1 MGTLDLT
8 DQLLSIS
15 GDTQGDLRL
24 GADRPDVA
32 YGIARI
38 LHDIFH
44 VEVGNDD
51 DFFELGGDSL
61 AGETLLAGIERDF
74 GVALPLSILLESSTP
89 RTLASAIAA
98 KRQSAP
104 PTILYTVSDAGS
116 QTPLFCIHGHT
127 GDATFARKLRDVLPD
142 RPIYAVRSLGL
153 LPGEA
158 PLASVPEMARR
169 YIREIRSVRPSG
181 PYHIFG
187 QCTIA
192 TAAYEVAQQLAEAGE
207 DVKTLTLADPLR
219 LKRRSGIRRFYYSL
233 AVKRA
238 IRNALRFPQLSG
250 DERWQKIAEP
260 AMEAVRKT
268 YEARPYSGR
277 VMIVAASHAARSI
290 LHPKSYPAV
299 VPHLE
304 TVVVEGKHHDVFT
317 GADGKVAGPL
327 ARALSSFLARH
338 D

>member
-1 MGTLDLT
+1 LT
-8 DQLLSIS
+8 DQLSIPRS
-15 GDTQGDLRL
+15 PQDDRSAAADAPHVADKVRRIFREIFDTEAG
-24 GADRPDVA
+24 
-32 YGIARI
+32 
-38 LHDIFH
+38 
-44 VEVGNDD
+44 EDD
-51 DFFELGGDSL
+51 DFFDLGGDSL
-61 AGETLLAGIERDF
+61 AGETLFAGIERDF
-74 GVALPLSILLESSTP
+74 GVALPLSIIIELPTP
-89 RTLASAIAA
+89 RSLAAAIVA
-98 KRQSAP
+98 KRQAAP

-127 GDATFARKLRDVLPD
+127 GDVTFARKLRAVLPD

-153 LPGEA
+153 LPGEL
-158 PLASVPEMARR
+158 PLPSIPEMARR
-169 YIREIRSVRPSG
+169 YISEIRKVRPSG

-192 TAAYEVAQQLAEAGE
+192 TAAYEVAQQLTEAGE
-207 DVKTLTLADPLR
+207 EVKTVTLADPLR

-238 IRNALRFPQLSG
+238 IRDALRFPQLSG

-268 YEARPYSGR
+268 YQARPYKGKL
-277 VMIVAASHAARSI
+277 MIVAASHAAPSI
-290 LHPKSYPAV
+290 LHPKSYPAL

-304 TVVVEGKHHDVFT
+304 TVVIEGKHHDVFT
-317 GADGKVAGPL
+317 GADGKVAGQL
-327 ARALSSFLARH
+327 ARAMSSFLARH